1 MSNDSTNNCPTCK
14 EPMKLMKGISHKSR
28 YDDGVSTQYHYCVHC
43 SEEKWKNKESE

>member
-28 YDDGVSTQYHYCVHC
+28 YDDGTALGHYCVHC
-43 SEEKWKNKESE
+43 SEVKDILKENE